1 MHHALKKYDSMR
13 HLIDRCNAV
22 VLDTLE
28 ASNVREARIASES
41 FKNGGKRLRPM
52 LAILSAMAPNGASR
66 DEIPTSLIELAAA
79 IELIHLATLFHDD
92 VIDEVEERRAKL
104 SARAKYG
111 NYISVLAGDYALSEA
126 LLLVHRSGRHEAMP
140 EFLRTIRVLVSGESR
155 ETNHK
160 FDFNMNDATYYEIIS
175 EKSASLFA
183 LSCKVGGM
191 TTGADM
197 ADVLGHLGWNLGMA
211 FQMIDDLDDMIDAPE
226 GSTDCDL
233 KNGYLALPII
243 RALGNLNDGHREGL
257 LEIIR
262 RGEFTDEDQHRV
274 ITACTDHGGFRHA
287 KSEIDKHL
295 ERAAQALDH
304 FDPSEARTMLE
315 QILHDLG
322 LYSIAQVE
330 EFSKLYKSIA

>member
-1 MHHALKKYDSMR
+1 MR
-13 HLIDRCNAV
+13 ELIDRCNAV
-22 VLDTLE
+22 VLGTLS
-28 ASNVREARIASES
+28 ASNIREAKIASES

-52 LAILSAMAPNGASR
+52 LAILASMVPKGVSR
-66 DEIPTSLIELAAA
+66 DEVPSALIELAAA

-126 LLLVHRSGRHEAMP
+126 LLLVHRSGRNEAMP

-160 FDFNMNDATYYEIIS
+160 FDFDINEAAYYEIIS

-191 TTGADM
+191 LTGSEL

-243 RALGNLNDGHREGL
+243 HTLGDLRDGHREAL
-257 LEIIR
+257 LDIIR
-262 RGEFTDEDQHRV
+262 RGEFNDEDQRR
-274 ITACTDHGGFRHA
+274 IIMACTDRGGFRHA

-295 ERAAQALDH
+295 DRAVQALGH

-315 QILHDLG
+315 QIINDLG
-322 LYSIAQVE
+322 IYSAAQVE